1 MGISEVSR
9 IAIGTHLGKMNEED
23 SLLYQASIEFALLN
37 GINFV
42 DTALNY
48 RGMLSE
54 RDVGRVIAKLVQ
66 IEKQVERE
74 DIFLSTKAGIIPGD
88 IDAQLRPEN
97 YLQKVLVEK
106 GILQRSDLQ
115 IIDHHKH
122 VMEPSFYE
130 FAILQSLKHMHIDY
144 IDVHYIHNPE
154 VSLMVLGEEVFY
166 QKLKNL
172 FSFYEQQVEKG
183 LIRYYGLAVWS
194 AFTESPGTS
203 GYISLEK
210 VINVAQS
217 VAGNSHHLGFIQA
230 PFNQSNQRAANDEN
244 QQISGKWR
252 TLFQAA
258 EELRVH
264 VTTSAPLD
272 CGRLANHQYKNVDE
286 LMSMVLNTP
295 GILSTMIGMRKVDT
309 VKKNLRCLNKVGS

>member
-1 MGISEVSR
+1 MHISEVSR
-9 IAIGTHLGKMNEED
+9 IAIGTHLGEMNKED
-23 SLLYQASIEFALLN
+23 SLTYQESIEFALLN
-37 GINFV
+37 GINFI

-48 RGMLSE
+48 RGMRSE
-54 RDVGRVIAKLVQ
+54 RDVGSVLAKLVQ
-66 IEKQVERE
+66 IEKQVDRE

-130 FAILQSLKHMHIDY
+130 FALQQSLKHMHVDY

-154 VSLMVLGEEVFY
+154 VSLRALGEDIFY
-166 QKLKNL
+166 QKLQKL

-194 AFTESPGTS
+194 AFTESPGTP
-203 GYISLEK
+203 GYISLDK
-210 VINVAQS
+210 VMNVAHS
-217 VAGNSHHLGFIQA
+217 VAGNSHHFRFIQT
-230 PFNQSNQRAANDEN
+230 PFNYSNQIAATGLN
-244 QQISGKWR
+244 QHVNGKWR
-252 TLFQAA
+252 TLLQAS
-258 EELRVH
+258 EELGIH

-272 CGRLANHQYKNVDE
+272 CGRLTNHQHADVKE
-286 LMSMVLNTP
+286 LISFVLKTP
-295 GILSTMIGMRKVDT
+295 GILSTMIGMRKVET
-309 VKKNLRCLNKVGS
+309 VKKNLKWLNKVGS